1 MKIETSEL
9 LTISNF
15 AKKKGMSRQHVYRLI
30 KSGEISQVVIDGVKF
45 VRVDEKAKEFQKKRD

>member
-1 MKIETSEL
+1 MKVDTSEL

-15 AKKKGMSRQHVYRLI
+15 AKRKGISRQHVYRLV

-45 VRVDEKAKEFQKKRD
+45 VHVDKKAQDFQKK

>member
-1 MKIETSEL
+1 MKIGTSEL

-30 KSGEISQVVIDGVKF
+30 KSGEINQVVIDGIKF
-45 VRVDEKAKEFQKKRD
+45 VHLDEKAQNLQKKRD

>member
-30 KSGEISQVVIDGVKF
+30 RSGEINQVVIDGIKF
-45 VRVDEKAKEFQKKRD
+45 VHIDKKALEFQKKRD